1 MAAGIA
7 QLSNCLKP
15 NFYTLLAEKTTRFV
29 ETINNYSFERAYPL
43 EIFSIGSVFWL
54 SFDGKK
60 RISASAQINPD
71 MSNFNLLHK
80 ALLEHGIYIGPSGY
94 EVGFVSEAHTED
106 VLKAASIGF
115 CDSLDL
121 IFSKQ

>member
-1 MAAGIA
+1 
-7 QLSNCLKP
+7 
-15 NFYTLLAEKTTRFV
+15 
-29 ETINNYSFERAYPL
+29 
-43 EIFSIGSVFWL
+43 L

-106 VLKAASIGF
+106 VLKVASIGF